1 MAQAFRWFG
10 KSSKPEIKLMSNTRQ
25 LISWRELALPKVKEC
40 SENRSELTLADDANA
55 SDPRHNN
62 DAVPATRFRTLVLST
77 LAAVAFVAQTSK
89 VHADNSH
96 VVTSTSTKQ
105 PAPVQGGET
114 GFESRAPVRTWL
126 DPLRQSQKKKTSS
139 SVVGQQ
145 AGKSADED
153 FDLSEYSQAPDQKA
167 SVVNVPSRGLVRR
180 TTHTQDLDAAP
191 LNEPAEPMNGEEE
204 IVIPDST
211 TEQTFFPPT
220 MPETVFSDCPQ
231 NCEEHLCWQ
240 LLPNGLLYKTYLAGE
255 KEPRMQLV
263 SFYDTKSK
271 RKIWEAV
278 LGGRAGLIRLS
289 DPSVSNGDAFQVD
302 LEGAVFARVLP
313 DEPSA
318 MLEGSDYRVGLY
330 GTWKLDRVSYRAG
343 YYHIS
348 SHVGDEFLVANN
360 WFKRINYVR
369 DSLLAGAAYELSD
382 VSRVYG
388 EIGYAMGT
396 DGGAKPLEFQFGA
409 EYSPLPTTQFSGAP
423 FTAVNAH
430 LREDFDFGGGVN
442 VVAGWGWQGE
452 HSKRRLRLGV
462 NYYNGPSLQY
472 EFFDRWENL
481 VGGGIWLDY

>member
-77 LAAVAFVAQTSK
+77 LAAVAFVTQTSK

-105 PAPVQGGET
+105 PAPVQGAET

-139 SVVGQQ
+139 SGVGQQ

-180 TTHTQDLDAAP
+180 TTHTQDLDAAS

-211 TEQTFFPPT
+211 TEQTFFPRKLSSQIARRTVKNICAGNCCPT
-220 MPETVFSDCPQ
+220 ACFIKRTLRAKK
-231 NCEEHLCWQ
+231 N
-240 LLPNGLLYKTYLAGE
+240 LAC
-255 KEPRMQLV
+255 
-263 SFYDTKSK
+263 SWCHS
-271 RKIWEAV
+271 
-278 LGGRAGLIRLS
+278 
-289 DPSVSNGDAFQVD
+289 
-302 LEGAVFARVLP
+302 
-313 DEPSA
+313 
-318 MLEGSDYRVGLY
+318 
-330 GTWKLDRVSYRAG
+330 
-343 YYHIS
+343 
-348 SHVGDEFLVANN
+348 
-360 WFKRINYVR
+360 
-369 DSLLAGAAYELSD
+369 
-382 VSRVYG
+382 
-388 EIGYAMGT
+388 
-396 DGGAKPLEFQFGA
+396 
-409 EYSPLPTTQFSGAP
+409 TTQRANVRSGKP
-423 FTAVNAH
+423 FW
-430 LREDFDFGGGVN
+430 
-442 VVAGWGWQGE
+442 VVV
-452 HSKRRLRLGV
+452 RV
-462 NYYNGPSLQY
+462 
-472 EFFDRWENL
+472 
-481 VGGGIWLDY
+481 